1 MSVLYSIFCFL
12 MNRRPPRSTRTD
24 TLFPYP
30 TLFRS
35 PCMVEFRRSSARPE
49 AALPFRDSALSRSA
63 SVCSRRLRSL
73 RAREPYHECCR
84 ADLLCAFHY
93 RPSARSGVSN
103 TSAQCVCSLLN
114 RSRLALLFSTVG
126 LILTNGL
133 GVVIKL
139 GQGFTLIEQIGR
151 ASCRESMVQ
160 YVL

>member
-1 MSVLYSIFCFL
+1 MFEC
-12 MNRRPPRSTRTD
+12 
-24 TLFPYP
+24 
-30 TLFRS
+30 
-35 PCMVEFRRSSARPE
+35 RRSGARPE
-49 AALPFRDSALSRSA
+49 AALPLRDSALSRSA

-114 RSRLALLFSTVG
+114 RSRLALIFSPVG

-133 GVVIKL
+133 GVVMTL
-139 GQGFTLIEQIGR
+139 GKGFTLIEPYGR
-151 ASCRESMVQ
+151 AWCRERV
-160 YVL
+160 